1 MRAVVGFMLLALAGC
16 GGNQVTLPPT
26 ALDKAPEV
34 WHKPAERLPDIPMC
48 SKYETVQKALA
59 CRTNY
64 DEPVRT
70 KYVELAHRHAA
81 LSAYVRAINGSQ
93 STVQV
98 ASSR

>member
-1 MRAVVGFMLLALAGC
+1 MRAVLCFILLSLAGC
-16 GGNQVTLPPT
+16 GGNPATLPPS
-26 ALDKAPEV
+26 ALATAPEA
-34 WHKPAERLPDIPMC
+34 WHEPAERLPDIPKC
-48 SKYETVQKALA
+48 SKFETVQKALA

-81 LSAYVRAINGSQ
+81 LSAYVRAINRSQ
-93 STVQV
+93 NTVQV